1 VKPTVESSA
10 SVADD
15 TNPIADVP
23 EIRPSSYADQ
33 VYGHVLQDI
42 LKGAFPPGSRLPS
55 ETDLSDRFGVSRPVI
70 RDALARLRLDGLV
83 EARRGSGT
91 YVLTTP
97 SRSLPDLADLT
108 DISRFLR
115 YQELRLCVEGNAAAL
130 AAERRTDKALGD
142 IIEAHEQ
149 FSSQVARGV
158 FLPESDRRF
167 HLSIAEA
174 TGNEFFSMA
183 LEGPNVSL
191 SGFMNVSLSLT
202 RSGSPARARKVIGE
216 HADIVEAIRNK
227 DPVWARVAM
236 ESHILQAR
244 RRMTNGDLDP

>member
-1 VKPTVESSA
+1 MKPTVESSA
-10 SVADD
+10 SLADD
-15 TNPIADVP
+15 TNPIAGIP

-55 ETDLSDRFGVSRPVI
+55 ETDLSERFGVSRPVI

-183 LEGPNVSL
+183 LEGPDVSL

-202 RSGSPARARKVIGE
+202 RSGSPARARKVVGE
-216 HADIVEAIRNK
+216 HSDIVEAIRNK

>member
-1 VKPTVESSA
+1 MSDEIP
-10 SVADD
+10 SVADR
-15 TNPIADVP
+15 P

-33 VYGHVLQDI
+33 IYGHVLQDI
-42 LKGAFPPGSRLPS
+42 LRGVFPPGSKLPS
-55 ETDLSDRFGVSRPVI
+55 ESDLCDRFGVSRPVI

-91 YVLTTP
+91 YVLSTP

-115 YQELRLCVEGNAAAL
+115 YQELRLSVEGSAAAL
-130 AAERRTDKALGD
+130 AAERRTDRAMGEILD
-142 IIEAHEQ
+142 AHEQ
-149 FSSQVARGV
+149 FSDQVSRGL

-174 TGNEFFSMA
+174 TGNEFFSLA
-183 LEGPNVSL
+183 LEGPDVSL
-191 SGFMNVSLSLT
+191 SSFMNVSLSLT

-244 RRMTNGDLDP
+244 RRMTNGAMDP

>member
-1 VKPTVESSA
+1 MTE
-10 SVADD
+10 D
-15 TNPIADVP
+15 TAPIADIP

-42 LKGAFPPGSRLPS
+42 LKGTFPPGSKLPS
-55 ETDLSDRFGVSRPVI
+55 ESDLCDRFGVSRPVI

-91 YVLTTP
+91 YVLSAP

-115 YQELRLCVEGNAAAL
+115 YQELRLCVEGTAAAL
-130 AAERRTDKALGD
+130 AAERRTDKAMSD
-142 IIEAHEQ
+142 ILEAHEQ
-149 FSSQVARGV
+149 FSSQVVRGL

-191 SGFMNVSLSLT
+191 SNFMNVSLSLT

-216 HADIVEAIRNK
+216 HADIVDAIRNK

>member
-1 VKPTVESSA
+1 VP
-10 SVADD
+10 DD
-15 TNPIADVP
+15 HTSNADVP

-42 LKGAFPPGSRLPS
+42 LKGTFLPGSRLPS
-55 ETDLSDRFGVSRPVI
+55 ESDLCEQFGVSRPVV

-91 YVLTTP
+91 YVLSTP
-97 SRSLPDLADLT
+97 SRNLPDLADLT

-115 YQELRLCVEGNAAAL
+115 YQELRLCVEGQAAAL
-130 AAERRTDKALGD
+130 AAERRTEKALHD

-149 FSSQVARGV
+149 FSSQVGRGL

-174 TGNEFFSMA
+174 TGNEFFSLA
-183 LEGPNVSL
+183 LEGPDVSL
-191 SGFMNVSLSLT
+191 SGFMNISLSLT
-202 RSGSPARARKVIGE
+202 RSGSPARAKKVIGE
-216 HADIVEAIRNK
+216 HSDIVEAIRNK

-236 ESHILQAR
+236 EGHILQAR
-244 RRMTNGDLDP
+244 RRMTNGNLDP

>member
-1 VKPTVESSA
+1 MSDNSN
-10 SVADD
+10 SYAD
-15 TNPIADVP
+15 TPG
-23 EIRPSSYADQ
+23 IRPSSYADQ
-33 VYGHVLQDI
+33 VYGHILQDI
-42 LKGAFPPGSRLPS
+42 LKGTFIPGSRLPS
-55 ETDLSDRFGVSRPVI
+55 EGDLCERFGVSRPVV

-91 YVLTTP
+91 YVLSTP
-97 SRSLPDLADLT
+97 SRNLPDLADLT

-115 YQELRLCVEGNAAAL
+115 YQELRLCVEGAAAAL
-130 AAERRTDKALGD
+130 AAERRTDKALSE

-149 FSSQVARGV
+149 FSSQVGRGL

-174 TGNEFFSMA
+174 TGNEFFSLA
-183 LEGPNVSL
+183 LEGPDVSL

-202 RSGSPARARKVIGE
+202 RSGSPARAKKVIGE
-216 HADIVEAIRNK
+216 HADIVEAIRNR

-236 ESHILQAR
+236 EGHILQAR
-244 RRMTNGDLDP
+244 RRMTNGTLDP

>member
-1 VKPTVESSA
+1 MTE
-10 SVADD
+10 D
-15 TNPIADVP
+15 TAPIADIP

-42 LKGAFPPGSRLPS
+42 LKGTFPPGSKLPS
-55 ETDLSDRFGVSRPVI
+55 ESDLCDRFGVSRPVV

-91 YVLTTP
+91 YVLSTP
-97 SRSLPDLADLT
+97 SRNLPDLADLT

-130 AAERRTDKALGD
+130 AAERRTDTALGD
-142 IIEAHEQ
+142 IVEAHEQ
-149 FSSQVARGV
+149 FTSQVARGL

-183 LEGPNVSL
+183 LEGPDVSL
-191 SGFMNVSLSLT
+191 SSFMNVSLSLT

-216 HADIVEAIRNK
+216 HADIVDAIRNK
-227 DPVWARVAM
+227 DPIWARVAM

>member
-1 VKPTVESSA
+1 MSEDHTLNA
-10 SVADD
+10 G
-15 TNPIADVP
+15 IP
-23 EIRPSSYADQ
+23 EVRPSSYADQ

-42 LKGAFPPGSRLPS
+42 LMGVFPPGGRLPS
-55 ETDLSDRFGVSRPVI
+55 ESDLCDRFGVSRPVV

-91 YVLTTP
+91 YVLSTP

-115 YQELRLCVEGNAAAL
+115 YQELRLCVEGTAAAL
-130 AAERRTDKALGD
+130 AAERRTEKALND

-149 FSSQVARGV
+149 FSSQVGRGL
-158 FLPESDRRF
+158 FLAESDRRF

-174 TGNEFFSMA
+174 TGNEFFRLA
-183 LEGPNVSL
+183 LEGPEVSL
-191 SGFMNVSLSLT
+191 SSFMNVSLSLT
-202 RSGSPARARKVIGE
+202 RSGSPARAKKVIGE

-227 DPVWARVAM
+227 DPIWARVAM
-236 ESHILQAR
+236 EGHILQAR
-244 RRMTNGDLDP
+244 RRMINAKLDP

>member
-1 VKPTVESSA
+1 MSDNSN
-10 SVADD
+10 SYADI
-15 TNPIADVP
+15 PG
-23 EIRPSSYADQ
+23 IRPSSYADQ
-33 VYGHVLQDI
+33 VYGHILQDI
-42 LKGAFPPGSRLPS
+42 LKGTFIPGSRLPS
-55 ETDLSDRFGVSRPVI
+55 EGDLCERFGVSRPVV

-91 YVLTTP
+91 YVLSTP
-97 SRSLPDLADLT
+97 SRNLPDLADLT

-115 YQELRLCVEGNAAAL
+115 YQELRLCVEGAAAAL
-130 AAERRTDKALGD
+130 AAERRTDKALSE

-149 FSSQVARGV
+149 FSSQVGRGL

-174 TGNEFFSMA
+174 TGNEFFSLA
-183 LEGPNVSL
+183 LEGPDVSL

-202 RSGSPARARKVIGE
+202 RSGSPARAKKVIGE
-216 HADIVEAIRNK
+216 HADIVEAIRNR

-236 ESHILQAR
+236 EGHILQAR
-244 RRMTNGDLDP
+244 RRMTNGTLDP

>member
-1 VKPTVESSA
+1 M
-10 SVADD
+10 ADD
-15 TNPIADVP
+15 TKPIADIP

-33 VYGHVLQDI
+33 VYGHVLRDI

-55 ETDLSDRFGVSRPVI
+55 ESDLSDRFGVSRPVI

-115 YQELRLCVEGNAAAL
+115 YQELRLCIEGNAAAL

-149 FSSQVARGV
+149 FSSQVARG
-158 FLPESDRRF
+158 LLLAESDRRF

-191 SGFMNVSLSLT
+191 SSFMNVSLSLT

-236 ESHILQAR
+236 ESHLLQAR

>member
-1 VKPTVESSA
+1 MALRVESTLLLT
-10 SVADD
+10 DD
-15 TNPIADVP
+15 ITPIADIS

-42 LKGAFPPGSRLPS
+42 LKGAFPPGSKLPS
-55 ETDLSDRFGVSRPVI
+55 ESDLCDRFGVSRPVI

-91 YVLTTP
+91 YVLSTP

-142 IIEAHEQ
+142 IVEAHAQ
-149 FSSQVARGV
+149 FSSQVARGL

-167 HLSIAEA
+167 HLAIAEA
-174 TGNEFFSMA
+174 TGNEFFAMA
-183 LEGPNVSL
+183 LEGPDVSL
-191 SGFMNVSLSLT
+191 SSFMNVSLSLT

-216 HADIVEAIRNK
+216 HADIVDAIRNK

>member
-1 VKPTVESSA
+1 VKPTVEGSA
-10 SVADD
+10 SLADD
-15 TNPIADVP
+15 TNPVADIP

-33 VYGHVLQDI
+33 VYGHVLRDI

-55 ETDLSDRFGVSRPVI
+55 ESDLSDRFGVSRPVI

-115 YQELRLCVEGNAAAL
+115 YQELRLCIEGNAAAL

-142 IIEAHEQ
+142 IIEAHEE
-149 FSSQVARGV
+149 FSSQVAHG
-158 FLPESDRRF
+158 LLLAESDRRF

-191 SGFMNVSLSLT
+191 SSFMNVSLSLT

-236 ESHILQAR
+236 ESHLLQAR